1 MTLQPLRS
9 QERHCVALFS
19 VIVVTA
25 AAPAACKPGY
35 FGKGDAMHKHT
46 QTCVL
51 HPKRYE
57 ESPSPEM
64 VACTMCWASE
74 VFDYHLWSDVPKTLA
89 NNEMSTLRLSPE
101 PGRVEGGNA

>member
-1 MTLQPLRS
+1 
-9 QERHCVALFS
+9 
-19 VIVVTA
+19 
-25 AAPAACKPGY
+25 
-35 FGKGDAMHKHT
+35 MHKHT

-74 VFDYHLWSDVPKTLA
+74 VFDCHLWSDVPKTLA
-89 NNEMSTLRLSPE
+89 NDEMSTLRLSPE
-101 PGRVEGGNA
+101 SQDAWKVGMPEKDRSARLRKTASSEPGLRISELSAEPF